1 MSIEEARTQSPNL
14 QNGESRCPVAH
25 GSSEQ
30 HTNSARSNRDW
41 WPEQINLS
49 ILHQHDTK
57 SDPMGEDFDYS
68 EEFKKLDYAA
78 LKQDLNDLMTDSQD
92 WWPADYGHYGPFFI
106 RMTWHAAG
114 TYRTADGRGGGGTG
128 SQRFAPTNSWPD
140 NTNLDKARRL
150 LWPIKQKYGN
160 KISGADLIIL
170 TGNVAIESMG
180 GKTFGFGGGRA
191 DIWAPED
198 DIFWGKEIEWL
209 GNERYTGDRVL
220 DMPLGAVQMGLI
232 YVNPQGPDGNPDP
245 LASARD
251 IRETFGRMAMNDY
264 ETVALTA
271 GGHTFGKAHGAASED
286 FKGADPEGAPL
297 EEMGFG
303 WKSGHGKGLGRDSI
317 TSGIEGA
324 WTPNPTQWD
333 NGYFDMLFGYEWELV
348 KSPAGAHQWHPVS
361 PKDED
366 MAPDVEDSSIKVT
379 TIMTTADMAMR
390 EDPSYREISK
400 HFHENP
406 DEFADAFARAWFK
419 LLHRDMGPK
428 VRYLGPEVP
437 QEELIWQDPVPAG
450 STSYDV
456 EAVKSK
462 IAESGL
468 SVQEM
473 VETAW
478 ASASTFRGSD
488 LRGGANG
495 ARIRLAP
502 QKDWDANNPEQLSRV
517 LGVLESIAS
526 DTGASVA
533 DVIVLAGNVG
543 IEQASGATVPF
554 TPGRGDAT
562 QDNTDEH
569 SFEVLEPFSDGFRN
583 YHKSDFEIGAEHMLL
598 DKAQLLGLTA
608 PEMTVLVGGMRALG
622 ISADGHGLFTDTPG
636 KLTNDWFSKVLA
648 MTVEWTATGRNSYE
662 GKDRSTGEKVRTAT
676 RADLVFGSNSQLRA
690 LAEVYG
696 SDGAQDKF
704 VSDFIA
710 AWNKV
715 MNLDRFDLS

>member
-1 MSIEEARTQSPNL
+1 M
-14 QNGESRCPVAH
+14 
-25 GSSEQ
+25 
-30 HTNSARSNRDW
+30 
-41 WPEQINLS
+41 
-49 ILHQHDTK
+49 
-57 SDPMGEDFDYS
+57 
-68 EEFKKLDYAA
+68 
-78 LKQDLNDLMTDSQD
+78 
-92 WWPADYGHYGPFFI
+92 
-106 RMTWHAAG
+106 
-114 TYRTADGRGGGGTG
+114 
-128 SQRFAPTNSWPD
+128 
-140 NTNLDKARRL
+140 
-150 LWPIKQKYGN
+150 
-160 KISGADLIIL
+160 
-170 TGNVAIESMG
+170 
-180 GKTFGFGGGRA
+180 
-191 DIWAPED
+191 
-198 DIFWGKEIEWL
+198 
-209 GNERYTGDRVL
+209 
-220 DMPLGAVQMGLI
+220 
-232 YVNPQGPDGNPDP
+232 
-245 LASARD
+245 
-251 IRETFGRMAMNDY
+251 
-264 ETVALTA
+264 
-271 GGHTFGKAHGAASED
+271 
-286 FKGADPEGAPL
+286 
-297 EEMGFG
+297 
-303 WKSGHGKGLGRDSI
+303 
-317 TSGIEGA
+317 EGA

-379 TIMTTADMAMR
+379 TFMTTADMAMR

-636 KLTNDWFSKVLA
+636 KLTNDWFSKVLD

>member
-1 MSIEEARTQSPNL
+1 
-14 QNGESRCPVAH
+14 
-25 GSSEQ
+25 
-30 HTNSARSNRDW
+30 
-41 WPEQINLS
+41 
-49 ILHQHDTK
+49 
-57 SDPMGEDFDYS
+57 
-68 EEFKKLDYAA
+68 
-78 LKQDLNDLMTDSQD
+78 
-92 WWPADYGHYGPFFI
+92 
-106 RMTWHAAG
+106 
-114 TYRTADGRGGGGTG
+114 
-128 SQRFAPTNSWPD
+128 
-140 NTNLDKARRL
+140 
-150 LWPIKQKYGN
+150 
-160 KISGADLIIL
+160 
-170 TGNVAIESMG
+170 
-180 GKTFGFGGGRA
+180 
-191 DIWAPED
+191 
-198 DIFWGKEIEWL
+198 
-209 GNERYTGDRVL
+209 
-220 DMPLGAVQMGLI
+220 
-232 YVNPQGPDGNPDP
+232 
-245 LASARD
+245 
-251 IRETFGRMAMNDY
+251 
-264 ETVALTA
+264 
-271 GGHTFGKAHGAASED
+271 
-286 FKGADPEGAPL
+286 
-297 EEMGFG
+297 
-303 WKSGHGKGLGRDSI
+303 
-317 TSGIEGA
+317 
-324 WTPNPTQWD
+324 
-333 NGYFDMLFGYEWELV
+333 
-348 KSPAGAHQWHPVS
+348 
-361 PKDED
+361 
-366 MAPDVEDSSIKVT
+366 
-379 TIMTTADMAMR
+379 
-390 EDPSYREISK
+390 
-400 HFHENP
+400 
-406 DEFADAFARAWFK
+406 
-419 LLHRDMGPK
+419 MGPK

-636 KLTNDWFSKVLA
+636 KLTNDWFSKCL
-648 MTVEWTATGRNSYE
+648 T
-662 GKDRSTGEKVRTAT
+662 
-676 RADLVFGSNSQLRA
+676 
-690 LAEVYG
+690 
-696 SDGAQDKF
+696 
-704 VSDFIA
+704 
-710 AWNKV
+710 
-715 MNLDRFDLS
+715 

>member
-1 MSIEEARTQSPNL
+1 
-14 QNGESRCPVAH
+14 
-25 GSSEQ
+25 
-30 HTNSARSNRDW
+30 
-41 WPEQINLS
+41 
-49 ILHQHDTK
+49 
-57 SDPMGEDFDYS
+57 
-68 EEFKKLDYAA
+68 
-78 LKQDLNDLMTDSQD
+78 
-92 WWPADYGHYGPFFI
+92 
-106 RMTWHAAG
+106 
-114 TYRTADGRGGGGTG
+114 
-128 SQRFAPTNSWPD
+128 
-140 NTNLDKARRL
+140 
-150 LWPIKQKYGN
+150 
-160 KISGADLIIL
+160 
-170 TGNVAIESMG
+170 
-180 GKTFGFGGGRA
+180 
-191 DIWAPED
+191 
-198 DIFWGKEIEWL
+198 
-209 GNERYTGDRVL
+209 
-220 DMPLGAVQMGLI
+220 
-232 YVNPQGPDGNPDP
+232 
-245 LASARD
+245 
-251 IRETFGRMAMNDY
+251 
-264 ETVALTA
+264 
-271 GGHTFGKAHGAASED
+271 
-286 FKGADPEGAPL
+286 
-297 EEMGFG
+297 MGFG

-333 NGYFDMLFGYEWELV
+333 NGYFDMLFGFEWELV

-562 QDNTDEH
+562 QDNTDEP

-636 KLTNDWFSKVLA
+636 KLTNDWFSKVLD

-690 LAEVYG
+690 LAEEYG